1 MSLAESKSA
10 ATKEG
15 AAPPRAIHPLQNGD
29 RLTRVEF
36 ERRWEATP
44 GLKRAEL
51 IEGIVYVPATI
62 RGDICYAPAT
72 LREDQHGEPLF
83 RLLGWLWT
91 YHSHTPG
98 IIGSIHASTRVD
110 NDNMPQPD
118 AYFRLPPQLGSTARL
133 EDGYIAGAPDLIVEV
148 SASSVSIDM
157 HLKFDLYRRSGVREY
172 IVWRVL
178 DEQLDWFV
186 LREGNYEPLSPDAE
200 GWLKSPLFPG
210 LWLQPQVLLYGL
222 PSAIY
227 TMAHAGLASPEH
239 QAFVEKLTDAT
250 KPA

>member
-29 RLTRVEF
+29 RLTRAEF
-36 ERRWEATP
+36 ERRWEAVP
-44 GLKRAEL
+44 EVKRAEL
-51 IEGIVYVPATI
+51 IEGVVYMPAAV
-62 RGDICYAPAT
+62 RD
-72 LREDQHGEPLF
+72 DQHGEPHGNIM
-83 RLLGWLWT
+83 GWLWA
-91 YHSHTPG
+91 YACNSPG
-98 IIGSIHASTRVD
+98 VKLGDNSSVRVD

-118 AYFRLPPQLGSTARL
+118 AHLRLPPQLGGTAKL
-133 EDGYIAGAPDLIVEV
+133 EDGYVAGAPDLIVEV

-186 LREGNYEPLSPDAE
+186 LREGNYEPLSPDAA

-227 TMAHAGLASPEH
+227 TMAHAGLGSPEH
-239 QAFVEKLTDAT
+239 QAFVQRLTEASQP
-250 KPA
+250 K

>member
-10 ATKEG
+10 ATKD
-15 AAPPRAIHPLQNGD
+15 AAAAMHAIHPLQNGD
-29 RLTRVEF
+29 RLTRAEF

-51 IEGIVYVPATI
+51 IEGVVYIPANQ
-62 RGDICYAPAT
+62 RGDVRYAPAT
-72 LREDQHGEPLF
+72 LREDQHGAPLF
-83 RLLGWLWT
+83 RILGWLWT
-91 YHSHTPG
+91 YQCYTPE
-98 IIGSIHASTRVD
+98 IVGSVRTSARID
-110 NDNMPQPD
+110 NDNLPQPD
-118 AYFRLPPQLGSTARL
+118 AYLRLPPRLRSTARL
-133 EDGYIAGAPDLIVEV
+133 EDGYVSGAPDLIVEV

-186 LREGNYEPLSPDAE
+186 LREGNYEPLSPDSE
-200 GWLKSPLFPG
+200 GWLKSQLFPG

-227 TMAHAGLASPEH
+227 TMAHAGLGSPEH
-239 QAFVEKLTDAT
+239 QAFVKKLTEAME
-250 KPA
+250 PV